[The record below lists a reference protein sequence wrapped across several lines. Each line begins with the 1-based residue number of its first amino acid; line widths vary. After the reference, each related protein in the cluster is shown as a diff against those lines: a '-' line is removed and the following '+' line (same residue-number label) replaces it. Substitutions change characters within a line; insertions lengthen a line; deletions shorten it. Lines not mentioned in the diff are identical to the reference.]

1 MMTCEDTDF
10 PGFASLGFVGCLQMC
25 SVSCYFTCS
34 FSLTV
39 PPCWAEAWHALLL
52 FPWSPEGL
60 FVFLH
65 ELFSVFQI
73 WWIPW
78 MCPWIRLS
86 ILSSVTSTELIQHD
100 FITIFIIYAIV
111 MQFYISHL
119 VLFLNIYDIWFT
131 SPASQNFQDWARPKA
146 EAWTLVSPTWAT
158 ETQVLEPVPAVSRVH
173 GAHIQGT
180 HPQVGCVRLQ
190 LRRCVLTQTWAAV
203 PIPCFSADFFPTF
216 LFQENL

>member
-1 MMTCEDTDF
+1 MWRHGF
-10 PGFASLGFVGCLQMC
+10 PWVCFPWVCWLPADVQCKLLFHMLFQSDCSSLLSRGVVC
-25 SVSCYFTCS
+25 SV
-34 FSLTV
+34 TV
-39 PPCWAEAWHALLL
+39 PLV
-52 FPWSPEGL
+52 PWGPL
-60 FVFLH
+60 
-65 ELFSVFQI
+65 
-73 WWIPW
+73 
-78 MCPWIRLS
+78 RLS
-86 ILSSVTSTELIQHD
+86 AWA
-100 FITIFIIYAIV
+100 IFCFSDLMNPMDVSLNQVVDSLLCHLYWAYPAWFYNYFYYLWNV

-190 LRRCVLTQTWAAV
+190 LWRCVLTQTWAAV